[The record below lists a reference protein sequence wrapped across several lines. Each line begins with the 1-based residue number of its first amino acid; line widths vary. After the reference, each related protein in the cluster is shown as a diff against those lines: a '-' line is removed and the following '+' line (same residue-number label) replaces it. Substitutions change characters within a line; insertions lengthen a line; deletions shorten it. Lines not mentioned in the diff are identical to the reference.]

1 MIENQSEKSPQ
12 QTDSVR
18 NDDNLKQYETTVIAG
33 IHSGLIE
40 DDCLQLNCLKN
51 SRKTHQKVSSKQFEI
66 DESYDVSV
74 QKRMKI
80 DINSCHHMK
89 HGLDT
94 TLDQSEK
101 DLLLPSKIVG
111 RQKLC
116 TSLNNYHSAY
126 SFAQPTRRRYEKKK
140 MYTGLVSPT
149 FLKRRSRTSVF
160 LPPAVLLDSQ
170 AQNSIPKALAH
181 LPITEKVHIF
191 NRKTGRIMNDI
202 PISELPSLLRDHAE
216 YEPIYF
222 DKNEKKSNALYRAS
236 RTSPGGRV
244 SVEVQP
250 QPTLFYGKKNGNI
263 VLVIKGVFKGAW
275 GRIVSN
281 IPGNWLIIRRCFS
294 FDGNDNLNMIVHTK
308 SVKIISKHQD
318 QMCRRED
325 EGNAIHPTQNMKLT
339 AQKKVSEMEEKIENL
354 EKTISSNNSIHED
367 NELKRQLVAAKD
379 QFEVRCSTENAG
391 RAKNTE

>member
-1 MIENQSEKSPQ
+1 LIENQSEKSPQ

-275 GRIVSN
+275 GKKIIFNVLIFCNPSHDFNQFHIITIGRIVSN

-325 EGNAIHPTQNMKLT
+325 EGNAIHPTQ
-339 AQKKVSEMEEKIENL
+339 
-354 EKTISSNNSIHED
+354 
-367 NELKRQLVAAKD
+367 
-379 QFEVRCSTENAG
+379 
-391 RAKNTE
+391 